1 MTTGRR
7 LLNPLTASEGGRDGN
22 FLHKRKLNLPPAVPR
37 GASER
42 YVWSGADAAAVISG
56 LMGRAMRG
64 RHESPGHRT
73 DAFMALVVLAL
84 LAILAAVLIAAL
96 TGG

>member
-1 MTTGRR
+1 MYEAAPKPRPG
-7 LLNPLTASEGGRDGN
+7 TA
-22 FLHKRKLNLPPAVPR
+22 
-37 GASER
+37 
-42 YVWSGADAAAVISG
+42 G
-56 LMGRAMRG
+56 LVGRAMRG
-64 RHESPGHRT
+64 RHESPGRRT